1 VVAPTGTVARIKE
14 LDLTVKLAAVWLNV
28 TLVAPVKFVPRMFT
42 DAPTL
47 PEVGIVSTNG

>member
-1 VVAPTGTVARIKE
+1 MSV

-28 TLVAPVKFVPRMFT
+28 TVVAPVKLEPMMFT

-47 PEVGIVSTNG
+47 PEVGRVSTNG